1 MLTVYTK
8 NNCGYCM
15 QAKALLKNRDIEFE
29 EVNIEENP
37 EAREFLIN
45 EGLKTM
51 PQIFEGKLLWVVGG
65 FHGLKD
71 KLNKEKVDTTQLGT
85 L

>member
-1 MLTVYTK
+1 
-8 NNCGYCM
+8 M

>member
-1 MLTVYTK
+1 
-8 NNCGYCM
+8 M
-15 QAKALLKNRDIEFE
+15 QAKALLKNRNIEFE
-29 EVNIEENP
+29 EINIEENP

-45 EGLKTM
+45 EGLRTM

-71 KLNKEKVDTTQLGT
+71 KLDKEKIDTTQLGT